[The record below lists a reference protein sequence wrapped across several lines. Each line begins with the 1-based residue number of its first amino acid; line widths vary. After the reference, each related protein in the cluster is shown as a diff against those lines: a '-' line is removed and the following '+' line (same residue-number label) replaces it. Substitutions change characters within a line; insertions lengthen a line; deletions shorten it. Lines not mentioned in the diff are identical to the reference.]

1 MLALPLPLPLP
12 KPKLPLPLKLPLKAP
27 VLALPFP
34 LPLPA
39 PTLPLPLPF
48 PLPIETADA
57 VPVRADRT
65 AAARMI
71 FLMTFSLVCVE
82 HPGQHKMT
90 GTTQQGCL
98 QKRCRDIR
106 ADRHGLSVFQLMCLS
121 GKVEGIGK
129 KLTGIKAYGG
139 CILCGGTDFHVFSRR
154 SVNSLRASGTAW
166 RRER

>member
-1 MLALPLPLPLP
+1 MLALPFPLPLP
-12 KPKLPLPLKLPLKAP
+12 MPKLPLPLKLPLKAP

-34 LPLPA
+34 LPLPT
-39 PTLPLPLPF
+39 PTLPLPLPL

-82 HPGQHKMT
+82 HPGRHKMT
-90 GTTQQGCL
+90 GTTQKGCL
-98 QKRCRDIR
+98 QKKRRNIG
-106 ADRHGLSVFQLMCLS
+106 ADRHDLSVFQLMRLS

-129 KLTGIKAYGG
+129 KLTGIKAYAG
-139 CILCGGTDFHVFSRR
+139 CILGGGTDFMPF
-154 SVNSLRASGTAW
+154 LAG
-166 RRER
+166 

>member
-34 LPLPA
+34 LPLPLPT
-39 PTLPLPLPF
+39 PTLPLPLPL

-98 QKRCRDIR
+98 QKRRRNIR
-106 ADRHGLSVFQLMCLS
+106 ADQHGLSVFQLMCLS

-129 KLTGIKAYGG
+129 KLTGIKAYGR
-139 CILCGGTDFHVFSRR
+139 CILYGGTDFHAFSRR
-154 SVNSLRASGTAW
+154 SVNGLRASGAA
-166 RRER
+166 